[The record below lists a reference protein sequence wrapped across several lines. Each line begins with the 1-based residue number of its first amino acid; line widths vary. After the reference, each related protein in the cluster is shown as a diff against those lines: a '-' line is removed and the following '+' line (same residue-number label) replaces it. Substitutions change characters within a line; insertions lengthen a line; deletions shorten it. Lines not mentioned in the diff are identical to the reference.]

1 MTMPIELYLLGAAA
15 VLGLVHI
22 LWAVNV
28 KTAQYG
34 TEWNM
39 GARDAEM
46 PPLKPLSGRLARA
59 QANFFE
65 TFPLFAAVLL
75 GALAADRLGWKTEL
89 GAHLYLWA
97 RLIYLPLYAA
107 GIPKVRTL
115 VWLVSLA
122 GLVLVLWALLLG

>member
-1 MTMPIELYLLGAAA
+1 MPIELYLLGAAA

-46 PPLKPLSGRLARA
+46 PPLKPLAGRLARA

>member
-1 MTMPIELYLLGAAA
+1 MPIELYLLGTAA

-34 TEWNM
+34 TQWNM

-46 PPLKPLSGRLARA
+46 PPLKPLAGRLARA

>member
-1 MTMPIELYLLGAAA
+1 MPIELYLLGTAA

-46 PPLKPLSGRLARA
+46 PPLKPLAGRLARA

>member
-1 MTMPIELYLLGAAA
+1 MPIELYLLGAAA

>member
-46 PPLKPLSGRLARA
+46 PPLKPLAGRLARA

-115 VWLVSLA
+115 LWLVSLA

>member
-1 MTMPIELYLLGAAA
+1 MPVELYLLGAAV
-15 VLGLVHI
+15 VLGLIHI

-34 TEWNM
+34 IEWNT

-46 PPLKPLSGRLARA
+46 PPLKPLAGRLARA

-75 GALAADRLGWKTEL
+75 AAVAAERLGWKTEL
-89 GAHLYLWA
+89 GAHLYVWG
-97 RLIYLPLYAA
+97 RLVYLPLYAA
-107 GIPKVRTL
+107 GIPKIRTL
-115 VWLVSLA
+115 VWLTSLA
-122 GLVLVLWALLLG
+122 GLVLVLWALLVG

>member
-1 MTMPIELYLLGAAA
+1 MPIELYLLGAAA

-34 TEWNM
+34 TQWNM

-46 PPLKPLSGRLARA
+46 PPLKPLAGRLARA

>member
-1 MTMPIELYLLGAAA
+1 MPIELYLLGAAV
-15 VLGLVHI
+15 VLGLVHV

-34 TEWNM
+34 TQWNM

-46 PPLKPLSGRLARA
+46 PPLTPLAGRLARA

-75 GALAADRLGWKTEL
+75 AAVAADRLGWKTEL

-122 GLVLVLWALLLG
+122 GLVLVLSALFLG

>member
-1 MTMPIELYLLGAAA
+1 MPIELYLLGAAA

-39 GARDAEM
+39 SARDAEM
-46 PPLKPLSGRLARA
+46 PPLKPLAGRLARA